1 MEYDVVVV
9 GGGPAGLSTA
19 IKFAQENKKN
29 NTDFSICLL
38 EKGSEIGAHI
48 LSGNVFQPTALD
60 ELIPDWKNLNAPLN
74 VPVKKDKLK
83 FLFEKFSLSIPAFVM
98 PPMNNHGNYV
108 ISLGNLCRWLA
119 EQAEN
124 LGVEI
129 FPGFPAS
136 QIVYE
141 NEKVVGVITGD
152 MGISANGEKKSNF
165 DVANLGVSSY
175 SSKIYLSKL
184 NYYLNK
190 GVRFNHIIIFLDISD
205 YYDDAYYN
213 LDLESLHIIHTKR
226 EKFKIKLRKNFPF
239 TNYYFYVIKK
249 LRNSSQDDKLT
260 SIKKRF

>member
-152 MGISANGEKKSNF
+152 MGIGANGEKKRNF
-165 DVANLGVSSY
+165 EPGIEIRAKKTVFAEGCRGHLG
-175 SSKIYLSKL
+175 KEII
-184 NYYLNK
+184 NK
-190 GVRFNHIIIFLDISD
+190 
-205 YYDDAYYN
+205 YN
-213 LDLESLHIIHTKR
+213 LDE
-226 EKFKIKLRKNFPF
+226 
-239 TNYYFYVIKK
+239 
-249 LRNSSQDDKLT
+249 DKDP
-260 SIKKRF
+260 